1 MVRVH
6 CVSTTQENQMK
17 PLKMSK
23 LFKLKRNSTKVLCF
37 ICHVLISLSSSKKK
51 GLILQ
56 LLGIQLQKGKYPQ
69 KDYCLPFNIPLC
81 FQHLMTFK
89 FLIAVSVSIFCAKF
103 DSSPIKKLP
112 LFQNIIVSPI
122 QSKPNSINS

>member
-1 MVRVH
+1 
-6 CVSTTQENQMK
+6 MK

-37 ICHVLISLSSSKKK
+37 IWHVLISLSSSKRN

-56 LLGIQLQKGKYPQ
+56 LLGIQLQKGKYSE
-69 KDYCLPFNIPLC
+69 KDYCLSFNIPFC
-81 FQHLMTFK
+81 FQHFMTFIS
-89 FLIAVSVSIFCAKF
+89 LIAVRDLKTSQAILSVPIFCAKF
-103 DSSPIKKLP
+103 DSSPKKKLP
-112 LFQNIIVSPI
+112 LFQNIIASPI